1 MTIGSSHPPVLPWTL
16 PLKTLIVPES
26 NKRLKAL
33 RLPAIIWTEAYAGA
47 LYDFNNTL
55 EGIGDGLADIG
66 WVGSLWEPAKQPLQN
81 VAYYSPFV
89 TGDFRALV
97 EVQNQL
103 MEKVPAFAAEW
114 TKHNTVFLGAQVAD
128 TYHLVTKFPVTKLED
143 LKGRKLLAPG
153 AIASRVQGIG
163 VTAVDAGLPVFYNM
177 LQTGVADGAV
187 ILITGVLPFK
197 LHEVAPYITKVDLGA
212 VFSGALA
219 MNKKTFDGLTPQ
231 MQQVFRQIGNEYAK
245 MCADLVAQ
253 REASTWAALAKMPNV
268 TVSEMP
274 AAERA
279 KWAKALPDVAGD
291 RARRNG
297 EPAAGPED
305 LHGGGAQARREAARE
320 WDRSLGKAWIHFP
333 GRGFGALTLGMNS
346 VGTLWI
352 FALMFL
358 ICADVAGRYLLNAPI
373 KGAAEMVG
381 YSIVTAVFLQM
392 ASTLRAGRFTRVEM
406 LIEPLEARRPAAGH
420 ALNAV
425 YHLVGAAVFAVIT
438 WGTWPKLAD
447 ACERRSPARRA
458 CSCLIWPFSRCRLG
472 AAVTVGSDPG
482 LQPPAPDPRRWRA
495 RGLSP
500 VGSARARA
508 LPGSLSRPE
517 QLQVG
522 LSTWSACCC
531 SSPACRRRHHDRG
544 RLRRHR
550 LIGRCGLGMRAA

>member
-1 MTIGSSHPPVLPWTL
+1 MKIFTIAIALLVALARCPAARDYKMTIGSSHPPVLPWTI
-16 PLKTLIVPES
+16 PLKELVVPES
-26 NKRLKAL
+26 NKRLKAKG
-33 RLPAIIWTEAYAGA
+33 LPDAIQWTEAYAGA

-143 LKGRKLLAPG
+143 LKGKKLLAPG

-219 MNKKTFDGLTPQ
+219 MNKKTWDGLPPH
-231 MQQVFRQIGNEYAK
+231 MKDLFRELGRDYAK

-253 REASTWAALAKMPNV
+253 REASTWAALAKNPAV
-268 TVSEMP
+268 KVSELP
-274 AAERA
+274 QAERE

-291 RARRNG
+291 WARRNG
-297 EPAAGPED
+297 D
-305 LHGGGAQARREAARE
+305 
-320 WDRSLGKAWIHFP
+320 
-333 GRGFGALTLGMNS
+333 
-346 VGTLWI
+346 
-352 FALMFL
+352 
-358 ICADVAGRYLLNAPI
+358 AGRQVLKI
-373 KGAAEMVG
+373 FME
-381 YSIVTAVFLQM
+381 
-392 ASTLRAGRFTRVEM
+392 
-406 LIEPLEARRPAAGH
+406 EARKR
-420 ALNAV
+420 
-425 YHLVGAAVFAVIT
+425 GAKPLRD
-438 WGTWPKLAD
+438 WDK
-447 ACERRSPARRA
+447 
-458 CSCLIWPFSRCRLG
+458 
-472 AAVTVGSDPG
+472 G
-482 LQPPAPDPRRWRA
+482 L
-495 RGLSP
+495 
-500 VGSARARA
+500 
-508 LPGSLSRPE
+508 
-517 QLQVG
+517 
-522 LSTWSACCC
+522 
-531 SSPACRRRHHDRG
+531 
-544 RLRRHR
+544 
-550 LIGRCGLGMRAA
+550 

>member
-1 MTIGSSHPPVLPWTL
+1 MKKTIVFVLFAAAALAVHARDYKMTIGSSHPPVLPWTI
-16 PLKTLIVPES
+16 PLKELVVPES
-26 NKRLKAL
+26 NKRLKAKG
-33 RLPAIIWTEAYAGA
+33 LPDTIQWTEAYAGA

-143 LKGRKLLAPG
+143 LRGKKLLAPG

-219 MNKKTFDGLTPQ
+219 MNKKTWDALPPH
-231 MQQVFRQIGNEYAK
+231 MKDLFRELGRDYAK

-253 REASTWAALAKMPNV
+253 REAGAWAALAKNPAV
-268 TVSEMP
+268 KVSELP
-274 AAERA
+274 QAERE

-291 RARRNG
+291 WARRNG
-297 EPAAGPED
+297 DAGRQVLKIFMEEARK
-305 LHGGGAQARREAARE
+305 HGAKPLRD
-320 WDRSLGKAWIHFP
+320 WDR
-333 GRGFGALTLGMNS
+333 
-346 VGTLWI
+346 
-352 FALMFL
+352 
-358 ICADVAGRYLLNAPI
+358 
-373 KGAAEMVG
+373 
-381 YSIVTAVFLQM
+381 
-392 ASTLRAGRFTRVEM
+392 
-406 LIEPLEARRPAAGH
+406 
-420 ALNAV
+420 
-425 YHLVGAAVFAVIT
+425 
-438 WGTWPKLAD
+438 
-447 ACERRSPARRA
+447 
-458 CSCLIWPFSRCRLG
+458 
-472 AAVTVGSDPG
+472 G
-482 LQPPAPDPRRWRA
+482 L
-495 RGLSP
+495 
-500 VGSARARA
+500 
-508 LPGSLSRPE
+508 
-517 QLQVG
+517 
-522 LSTWSACCC
+522 
-531 SSPACRRRHHDRG
+531 
-544 RLRRHR
+544 
-550 LIGRCGLGMRAA
+550 